1 MRYNIKL
8 PKMNNIVKKY
18 QHILEWSPET
28 AKLFPKGCIF
38 VSYKVEPTIR
48 NLLCKSGFPAL
59 TENENL
65 PRNVNISNL
74 GGCFKCDKKCKTC
87 SMFLYEGQYAWSH
100 NTNDK
105 FRINKK
111 MNCESKN
118 IIYIINDNT
127 CKTSYTG
134 YTTNTLKNRF
144 ANHKSHIKK
153 NVKSCEIAIHI
164 IDSANTCH
172 KLNRSNLNNF
182 DNELKYQLSIMAI
195 EEVEIPTNYT
205 HEQKIELMEARED
218 YWAANFKTKRILGGL
233 NKRSTNG

>member
-1 MRYNIKL
+1 
-8 PKMNNIVKKY
+8 
-18 QHILEWSPET
+18 
-28 AKLFPKGCIF
+28 
-38 VSYKVEPTIR
+38 
-48 NLLCKSGFPAL
+48 
-59 TENENL
+59 
-65 PRNVNISNL
+65 
-74 GGCFKCDKKCKTC
+74 
-87 SMFLYEGQYAWSH
+87 
-100 NTNDK
+100 
-105 FRINKK
+105 

-218 YWAANFKTKRILGGL
+218 YWAANLKTKRILGGL